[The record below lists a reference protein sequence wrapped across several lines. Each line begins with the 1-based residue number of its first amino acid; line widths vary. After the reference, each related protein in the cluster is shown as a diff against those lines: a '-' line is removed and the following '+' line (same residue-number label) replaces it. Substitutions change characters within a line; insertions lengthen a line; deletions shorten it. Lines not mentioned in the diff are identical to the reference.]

1 MVNIVALVPARSGSK
16 GVPNKNVRVLGEHPL
31 LAWTIMACKK
41 ASTINRVI
49 ISTDST
55 EYAGLAKIYGA
66 EVPFLRPAK
75 ISGDRSTDYEFI
87 VHALNWLKEHGEEPD
102 YIVHMRPTT
111 PFRIPEVI
119 DKAVNDFMQTEEI
132 SALRSVH
139 EMSESAYKTFEIV
152 GTGQLKCVG
161 IENTE
166 IDFAN
171 NARQIFPRTYMANGY
186 VDVLS
191 TAFIRKTGLLHG
203 ANVMP
208 FITPIVTEVDTEDDF
223 MNLEYQLT
231 KNSESVLN
239 IFDRDN

>member
-111 PFRIPEVI
+111 PLRIPEVI
-119 DKAVNDFMQTEEI
+119 
-132 SALRSVH
+132 
-139 EMSESAYKTFEIV
+139 
-152 GTGQLKCVG
+152 
-161 IENTE
+161 
-166 IDFAN
+166 
-171 NARQIFPRTYMANGY
+171 
-186 VDVLS
+186 
-191 TAFIRKTGLLHG
+191 
-203 ANVMP
+203 
-208 FITPIVTEVDTEDDF
+208 
-223 MNLEYQLT
+223 
-231 KNSESVLN
+231 
-239 IFDRDN
+239 